1 MIMDDVIREIAMQ
14 LGVGVDQIWSMVPSY
29 ADMMFLDCFMLL
41 IIEAII
47 FVPMFVISYRKFKKD
62 EYSELPFMA
71 LTVSSLGLTALVITA
86 CIVIPDMIQW
96 KLHPYEM
103 FLRSIVVSL

>member
-1 MIMDDVIREIAMQ
+1 MDDAIREIAMQ
-14 LGVGVDQIWSMVPSY
+14 LGVGVDQIWSMIPNY
-29 ADMMFLDCFMLL
+29 ADMAFLYCLMLL

-47 FVPMFVISYRKFKKD
+47 FVPMFIVSYRKYKKD
-62 EYSELPFMA
+62 EYSVLPEIA
-71 LTVSSLGLTALVITA
+71 LTVSSFGLAVLAITA

-103 FLRSIVVSL
+103 FLRSIFVSL